1 MNDGRAMVFVIFLLF
16 YLDRFLK
23 AFYSALS
30 FLLLL
35 SVAILTP
42 SGLVQSKGVCNVQ
55 PATASSRHLV

>member
-1 MNDGRAMVFVIFLLF
+1 MNDGRAMVFVIF
-16 YLDRFLK
+16 LDRFLK

>member
-1 MNDGRAMVFVIFLLF
+1 MNDGRAMVFVIFLLV

-42 SGLVQSKGVCNVQ
+42 SGLVQTPK
-55 PATASSRHLV
+55 